1 MTVRMDI
8 AGAGTRVPRDAAAPA
23 PSDDA
28 RIDAAIERLATIPSG
43 REIAELLRSRRE
55 DIVVLDN
62 DDSKLPGGAGG
73 RWDSTAG
80 KLYLRRDQL
89 DAKGFETL
97 LAHEGEHMRS
107 AGGLPATAWRSLKS
121 IGTAVVDMAVAPFQ
135 LRNPVTAA
143 IDGVRGAFQINEEA
157 SAYHVQA
164 KVASELDLHADFL
177 QHADHSPRSEQELQ
191 EWLLDNP
198 LYALPPVARGGI
210 GLGFGYM
217 LGRASGQLTNAAIT
231 RLAPQSWL
239 GRHPG
244 VVTAAGLT
252 IAAGLLVQ
260 DQVAARS

>member
-1 MTVRMDI
+1 MTVH
-8 AGAGTRVPRDAAAPA
+8 AYAAAGTAAPTGA
-23 PSDDA
+23 ITPTPSDDA
-28 RIDAAIERLATIPSG
+28 RLDAAIDRLATIPSG
-43 REIAELLRSRRE
+43 RDIAELLRSRRD

-62 DDSKLPGGAGG
+62 DDPKLPGGAGG

-107 AGGLPATAWRSLKS
+107 AGGLPATVWRSLRS
-121 IGTAVVDMAVAPFQ
+121 VGTAVVDMAIAPFQ

-143 IDGVRGAFQINEEA
+143 IDGVRGAFQLDEEA
-157 SAYHVQA
+157 AAYHVQA

-177 QHADHSPRSEQELQ
+177 QHADHSPRSEQELR
-191 EWLLDNP
+191 EWLLGEP
-198 LYALPPVARGGI
+198 LYAFPPLLRGAI
-210 GLGFGYM
+210 GVGFGYM
-217 LGRASGQLTNAAIT
+217 LGRASGQVTNAAIS
-231 RLAPQSWL
+231 RLAPQSWV

-252 IAAGLLVQ
+252 IAAALLVQ
-260 DQVAARS
+260 DQLAARD